1 MTEEQ
6 LQQFIYEMSLPAGA
20 SSNMSMIGDSPPNM
34 SMMVSPRPIE
44 VGQHMF
50 GLDFTNKAANI
61 LNSALDTGQ
70 QIARDQGKIRA
81 DEAARLMT
89 QKEQNRRDAY
99 GPGSFAISPRPEAYG
114 PGSFAISP
122 RPKDDGEAP
131 LTPLSNDEIKGLLS
145 PDSPT
150 SISSIMGDVKDFLN
164 NPTVAHVLKVLADPA
179 AFTDER
185 GLGAGIAEA
194 NKNVLEAKA
203 EERKLQAELE
213 RQKLQAA
220 RQARRDELAEQAAK
234 ISQRRL
240 ELSEQAAKQLPAVR
254 PLSSKQM
261 TELVNIA
268 KTIPEVDK
276 YVSDRSSMYLWN
288 KKPGYSEEMNK
299 IVNEAYY
306 ISQTERM
313 SFQDALKKVISGQEQ
328 PGKQTSARPN
338 VTEMPG

>member
-6 LQQFIYEMSLPAGA
+6 LQQFLYEMSLPAGA

-34 SMMVSPRPIE
+34 SMMVSPRPME

-70 QIARDQGKIRA
+70 QIARDQGKMRA

-99 GPGSFAISPRPEAYG
+99 APGSFAISPRPE
-114 PGSFAISP
+114 
-122 RPKDDGEAP
+122 DDGQAP

-164 NPTVAHVLKVLADPA
+164 NPTVAHVLKVLSDPA

-185 GLGAGIAEA
+185 GLAVGIAEA
-194 NKNVLEAKA
+194 NKNVLEAEA

-261 TELVNIA
+261 TELVKIA
-268 KTIPEVDK
+268 ETIPEVDK
-276 YVSDRSSMYLWN
+276 YVSDRSSMYPWN
-288 KKPGYSEEMNK
+288 KKPGYDEEMDRV
-299 IVNEAYY
+299 VNEAYY

-313 SFQDALKKVISGQEQ
+313 SFQDALKKVMSQ